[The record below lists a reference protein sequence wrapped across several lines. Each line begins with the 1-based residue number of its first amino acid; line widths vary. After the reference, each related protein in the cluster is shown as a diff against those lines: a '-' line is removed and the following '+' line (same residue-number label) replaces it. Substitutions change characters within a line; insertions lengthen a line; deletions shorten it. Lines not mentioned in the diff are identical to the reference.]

1 MYKVVESESH
11 LLNDRSNRISNL
23 PLIIILKALNYRILI
38 VNLKTNLMHYKK
50 KKKKKMQSP
59 DFELSITIQLYMYWY

>member
-1 MYKVVESESH
+1 MVESESH

-38 VNLKTNLMHYKK
+38 VNLKTNLIHY

-59 DFELSITIQLYMYWY
+59 DFELSITIQGIESGRW

>member
-50 KKKKKMQSP
+50 KEEE
-59 DFELSITIQLYMYWY
+59 DAIT

>member
-1 MYKVVESESH
+1 MVESERQ

-38 VNLKTNLMHYKK
+38 VNLKTNLIHYKK
-50 KKKKKMQSP
+50 KKEE
-59 DFELSITIQLYMYWY
+59 DAIT